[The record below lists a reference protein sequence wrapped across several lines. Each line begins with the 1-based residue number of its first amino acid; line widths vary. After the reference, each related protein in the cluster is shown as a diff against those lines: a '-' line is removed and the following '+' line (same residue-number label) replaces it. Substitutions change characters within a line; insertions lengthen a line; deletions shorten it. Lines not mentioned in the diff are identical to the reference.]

1 MAARAASSHH
11 PLMERLNFKRVNF
24 VLLAA
29 LILAMAGAQA
39 FGRHFLLAGAGV
51 AVSVAL
57 FIAHI
62 IRAKHFKKIDK
73 ERDV

>member
-1 MAARAASSHH
+1 
-11 PLMERLNFKRVNF
+11 MERLNFKRVNF
-24 VLLAA
+24 VLLAG

-39 FGRHFLLAGAGV
+39 LSRHFLLACAGV
-51 AVSVAL
+51 AVSAAMFV
-57 FIAHI
+57 AHI